1 MNSPPT
7 AACEVG
13 EMADLI
19 VVKAYLKRQK
29 IVIGE
34 FAEGNKVVPWS
45 GVLNRLVEENAAA
58 IHLFLANP
66 GR

>member
-1 MNSPPT
+1 
-7 AACEVG
+7 
-13 EMADLI
+13 MADLI